1 MNGVLEKGGAAR
13 EVRTHCQLPRY
24 KSDFKKKKAES
35 YVNGT
40 SLWVAK
46 NGGGGDTHTM
56 LRHSAKLRGLRA
68 TSMYNYITPA
78 VLRQT
83 QMVTYEEKL
92 VHVVIYITPQNVVKV
107 GP

>member
-40 SLWVAK
+40 SLWGAK
-46 NGGGGDTHTM
+46 NGGGGDTTHT
-56 LRHSAKLRGLRA
+56 HNA
-68 TSMYNYITPA
+68 TSFC
-78 VLRQT
+78 
-83 QMVTYEEKL
+83 
-92 VHVVIYITPQNVVKV
+92 
-107 GP
+107 

>member
-40 SLWVAK
+40 SLWGAK
-46 NGGGGDTHTM
+46 KGGGDTTHTQC
-56 LRHSAKLRGLRA
+56 
-68 TSMYNYITPA
+68 Y
-78 VLRQT
+78 
-83 QMVTYEEKL
+83 
-92 VHVVIYITPQNVVKV
+92 VILLNCEVCEQRRCVSGTFVPT
-107 GP
+107 